1 MVIYEWARP
10 LCCTR
15 TGAAHL
21 RKAKACQDF
30 SISRMISSC
39 DQIPVMVMGVAD
51 GHGGQRYWLSHEGSR
66 LACESAIEAIE
77 SFISHQDSRFLSK
90 IDACQNWL
98 AVDLP
103 AVIYSKWLTAIELHW
118 HKFHYRDVIEFNAET
133 YGTTIGLVIMTPYWW
148 GHTGVG
154 DWDLVLIPEDG
165 SNRLVSE
172 ENDVAA
178 VGESTFSLCKG
189 ESIKIF
195 TSRAGI
201 YSLHSADLP
210 FKLVLSTDGIRK
222 SCSTDAD
229 YFTLAGYLASA
240 SLSPYPDDE
249 FVDLPSSLDRITNEG
264 SGDDVSIAVGKWYK
278 A

>member
-1 MVIYEWARP
+1 VIYKWAHP

-21 RKAKACQDF
+21 RKGKACQDF

-39 DQIPVMVMGVAD
+39 DKVPVMVMGVAD
-51 GHGGQRYWLSHEGSR
+51 GHGSQRYWLSHEGSR
-66 LACESAIEAIE
+66 LACEIAIDAIE
-77 SFISHQDSRFLSK
+77 SFISHQDSRLLSK
-90 IDACQNWL
+90 IDAYQQWL

-103 AVIYSKWLTAIELHW
+103 AVIHSKWLTAIQLHW
-118 HKFHYRDVIEFNAET
+118 HNFHYRDGIEFNAET
-133 YGTTIGLVIMTPYWW
+133 YGTTLGLVVMTPYWW

-165 SNRLVSE
+165 SIRLVSE

-195 TSRAGI
+195 SRRAGI
-201 YSLHSADLP
+201 YSLNSPDLA

-229 YFTLAGYLASA
+229 YFTLVGYLAKAILSA
-240 SLSPYPDDE
+240 DQDDE
-249 FVDLPSSLDRITNEG
+249 FVDLPSSLDRITKEG
-264 SGDDVSIAVGKWYK
+264 SGDDVSIVVGKWQK
-278 A
+278 V